1 MLFSVRIENFL
12 VYSASVDFSLLA
24 DKRRRFDGS
33 IAESAGFSV
42 LKSACIYGANN
53 VGKSCTLRAI
63 RALKSILSG
72 EKFPLVP
79 NLFSDNTAVSLGVSF
94 TADDKAYSF
103 DFTYDNK
110 TENGDINTGTGVA
123 RGFIYQRFAEYSGEK
138 RREKELYLIDRDE
151 GVFSAKG
158 VAVKDRKGIENA
170 LKTAGNE
177 SLAPFLINNEVFN
190 AYANILIDFAERIE
204 FVDMSDISLAKTV
217 KTLKENGETAALVR
231 EFLKQADLEI
241 EDFYYDPDYTPTD
254 LPTDT
259 SDSLFSGVEAGDL
272 MRLIAVRRGKQ
283 VQSYVYDSKGTK
295 KIIAAAS
302 YIIESLTS
310 GKILVVD
317 ELDAGLH
324 FKLTRAVVALFN
336 NALNEKA
343 QLIFT
348 THDVTLLDCKTLFRK
363 DQIWFAAKDKDGEYL
378 YALSDF
384 CDSGETPDSF
394 ALIKKYRDGMLGAL
408 PKPDLVSVI
417 LKKEDE
423 EQ

>member
-1 MLFSVRIENFL
+1 MILDVRIENFL
-12 VYSASVDFSLLA
+12 VYSESVDFSLLA
-24 DKRRRFDGS
+24 DKNRRFDGS

-72 EKFPLVP
+72 EAFPLAP
-79 NLFSDNTAVSLGVSF
+79 NLFSENAAVSLGVSF
-94 TADDKAYSF
+94 TAGNKAYSF
-103 DFTYDNK
+103 DFTCDTR
-110 TENGDINTGTGVA
+110 TENGA
-123 RGFIYQRFAEYSGEK
+123 AKGFVYQRFAEYVGEK
-138 RREKELYLIDRDE
+138 RREKELYVLNRYE
-151 GVFSAKG
+151 NVFSAKG
-158 VAVKDRKGIENA
+158 VNPKNRKKVENA
-170 LKTAGNE
+170 LKNADGG
-177 SLAPFLINNEVFN
+177 SLAPFLIENDDFN
-190 AYANILIDFAERIE
+190 AYAKILKNFALSIE
-204 FVDMSDISLAKTV
+204 FVDMSDVSLAKTV
-217 KTLKENGETAALVR
+217 KTLKENGKTAALVR

-241 EDFYYDPDYTPTD
+241 EDYFYDPDYNAD
-254 LPTDT
+254 NSATDT
-259 SDSLFSGVEAGDL
+259 SDSLYRGVDQSDL
-272 MRLIAVRRGKQ
+272 LRLVAVRRGKKM
-283 VQSYVYDSKGTK
+283 QSYVYDSKGTK

-302 YIIESLTS
+302 YIIEALTD

-336 NALNEKA
+336 NALNETA

-384 CDSGETPDSF
+384 YNSNESPDTF

>member
-1 MLFSVRIENFL
+1 MLLNVRIENFL

-24 DKRRRFDGS
+24 DKKRRFDGS

-72 EKFPLVP
+72 EKFRLVP
-79 NLFSDNTAVSLGVSF
+79 NMFSDNTAVSLGVSF
-94 TADDKAYSF
+94 TAGDKAYSF
-103 DFTYDNK
+103 DFTYDTR
-110 TENGDINTGTGVA
+110 TENGTA
-123 RGFIYQRFAEYSGEK
+123 RGFVYQRFAEYVGEK
-138 RREKELYLIDRDE
+138 RREKELYVLNRDE
-151 GVFSAKG
+151 NVFSAKG
-158 VAVKDRKGIENA
+158 VNSKDRKNVENA
-170 LKTAGNE
+170 LKNAGSD
-177 SLAPFLINNEVFN
+177 SLAPFLIENDDFN
-190 AYANILIDFAERIE
+190 AYAKILKNFALNVE
-204 FVDMSDISLAKTV
+204 FVDMSDISLANTV
-217 KTLKENGETAALVR
+217 KVLKENGETAALVR

-241 EDFYYDPDYTPTD
+241 EDFFYDFDYNTD
-254 LPTDT
+254 DSGVDT
-259 SDSLFSGVEAGDL
+259 SDSLYRGVDSCDL
-272 MRLIAVRRGKQ
+272 LRLIAVRRGKK

-302 YIIESLTS
+302 YIIETLTA

-384 CDSGETPDSF
+384 YNSNDTPDSF

-423 EQ
+423 EE